1 MSVEGEVDLEPNL
14 AKTAPRDIGMVR
26 KFVVAMDDGVR
37 IPFTEQGIGLDAII
51 GFLLP
56 GAGDALTGMGSI
68 TLLGTALRHRVPTVV
83 LLRMILNIGIDV
95 LLGAVPFVGDV
106 FDIFWRSNRRNLAL
120 IDKHA
125 GAKEKASV
133 GDYLVVGLGIL
144 LALAAIA
151 LPFVM
156 IYWLGSSLLAYFRS

>member
-1 MSVEGEVDLEPNL
+1 MQTQRSEL
-14 AKTAPRDIGMVR
+14 APRAPRDIGMVR
-26 KFVVAMDDGVR
+26 KFVAAMDDGVR

-56 GAGDALTGMGSI
+56 GVGDALTGMGSI

-83 LLRMILNIGIDV
+83 LMRMIMNIGIDV
-95 LLGAVPFVGDV
+95 LLGALPFVGDV

-125 GAKEKASV
+125 GSKERASA
-133 GDYLVVGLGIL
+133 GDYLIVGLGIL
-144 LALAAIA
+144 LALVAIA
-151 LPFVM
+151 LPFIVL
-156 IYWLGSSLLAYFRS
+156 YWLGSSLFDSFS